1 MGKIPLRWLAI
12 SVFLLS
18 STLSYLDRQL
28 VAALAPTLMSEF
40 HLSNFEFGEIS
51 SVFSIVYA
59 LMAPLAGLFID
70 RVGLTAGASIS
81 VIAWSL
87 SGIATGLTQTFR
99 GLLACRTMLGIA
111 EAAGI
116 PGFGKAGAL
125 YLEPRELALGTAFN
139 QIGISLGLGAAP
151 LIVAALAPRYGWR
164 STFVACGALGFIW
177 APLWW
182 FTAKR
187 VPSQLAAKAPPP
199 SPIGTLLRDRRL
211 WGMVIANMFIMTL
224 YTLWTNWT
232 TAYFNQAWRL
242 TQEEANLR
250 YAWLPSIFATLG
262 GFFGGALAYQGI
274 RGGVGPLTAR
284 LRISL
289 ISAVG
294 ALLATA
300 SIPLMPTPGLA
311 TTMIC
316 ASFFWTLCSSTNMYA
331 LPIDVFGAGRAA
343 FSVAALTCGYGL
355 MQALVSPAIGS
366 IVDHFG
372 FRAVCFA
379 VSALPLVGVFILRA
393 ATKKANKT

>member
-70 RVGLTAGASIS
+70 RVGLNAGASIS

-111 EAAGI
+111 EAASI
-116 PGFGKAGAL
+116 PGFGKAGAT

-139 QIGISLGLGAAP
+139 QIGISLGLAAAP
-151 LIVAALAPRYGWR
+151 LIVASLAPRYGWR

-182 FTAKR
+182 FTARR
-187 VPSQLAAKAPPP
+187 VSSQLAAKAPPP
-199 SPIGTLLRDRRL
+199 SPIGALLRDRRL
-211 WGMVIANMFIMTL
+211 WGMVVANMFIMTL

-262 GFFGGALAYQGI
+262 GFFGGALAFQGI
-274 RGGVGPLTAR
+274 RGGVGALTAR
-284 LRISL
+284 LRICR

-294 ALLATA
+294 SLLATA
-300 SIPLMPTPGLA
+300 SIPLMPTPALA

-331 LPIDVFGAGRAA
+331 LPIDVFGPGRAA

-355 MQALVSPAIGS
+355 MQTFVSPAIGS

-379 VSALPLVGVFILRA
+379 VSALPLVGVFILHA
-393 ATKKANKT
+393 ATTKT